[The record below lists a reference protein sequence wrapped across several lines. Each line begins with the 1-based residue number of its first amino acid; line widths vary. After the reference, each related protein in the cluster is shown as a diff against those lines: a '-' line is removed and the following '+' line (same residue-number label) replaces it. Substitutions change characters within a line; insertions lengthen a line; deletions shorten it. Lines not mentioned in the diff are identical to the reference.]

1 MTPRKVNILATLG
14 TLLTFLSLLN
24 KFFFTFQIQKSPLK
38 RTYADLVLPKSF
50 VTPNPSDSEDES
62 DLPPRKRLYARDQLN
77 FQSDTLTPPPEYTQ
91 LHSYFDNDQ
100 NDFNTA
106 LNLRI
111 NEIVK
116 GLQQEEKSPETFKN
130 DITPVRQSQYPLP
143 EQQQRASVI
152 MHASSDGTTS
162 TLNSIGDVNQ
172 SKAFDD
178 KKEINLLRRYKYK
191 IGKNQD
197 KNIETDSSSQESF
210 SSETPSVS
218 SAGSSP
224 VAQNPVCNVPL
235 KKLPTKTTTQI
246 PVTTKPTTPQLPIL
260 APKLPQGIYIT
271 GPSAIFQNGI
281 VILKPAQL
289 PQIVS
294 IAHNKTQSPATPVQS
309 ERRRVF
315 KCTYE
320 NCSKN
325 YFKSSHLK
333 AHFRIHTGEKPFRC
347 TVQDCNRKFTRSD
360 ELSRHKRTHSG
371 EKKFVC
377 GECHKAFM
385 RSDHLSK
392 HVKRHT
398 KKNNQVNGVSNLRSI
413 IPAGTQHGET
423 YYLHGVQH

>member
-1 MTPRKVNILATLG
+1 M
-14 TLLTFLSLLN
+14 
-24 KFFFTFQIQKSPLK
+24 
-38 RTYADLVLPKSF
+38 LPKSF

-91 LHSYFDNDQ
+91 LHTYFDNHQ

-116 GLQQEEKSPETFKN
+116 GLQKDETPSEKCE
-130 DITPVRQSQYPLP
+130 DIINPSSQLHNPLP

-162 TLNSIGDVNQ
+162 ALKSIDEVNQ
-172 SKAFDD
+172 LKAFTDE
-178 KKEINLLRRYKYK
+178 KEVNLLRRYKYK
-191 IGKNQD
+191 MGKNLD

-210 SSETPSVS
+210 SSETNSVS
-218 SAGSSP
+218 PTSP
-224 VAQNPVCNVPL
+224 IPQEPVINASCKRSPTRNTTPKPTAL
-235 KKLPTKTTTQI
+235 QLPT
-246 PVTTKPTTPQLPIL
+246 L
-260 APKLPQGIYIT
+260 APKLPHSIYIT

-294 IAHNKTQSPATPVQS
+294 VVHNQNQASVAPAPQ

-333 AHFRIHTGEKPFRC
+333 AHIRIH
-347 TVQDCNRKFTRSD
+347 S
-360 ELSRHKRTHSG
+360 
-371 EKKFVC
+371 KFVMSVD
-377 GECHKAFM
+377 FYM
-385 RSDHLSK
+385 
-392 HVKRHT
+392 
-398 KKNNQVNGVSNLRSI
+398 I
-413 IPAGTQHGET
+413 F
-423 YYLHGVQH
+423 

>member
-1 MTPRKVNILATLG
+1 MHFI
-14 TLLTFLSLLN
+14 
-24 KFFFTFQIQKSPLK
+24 FFQLHKSPLK
-38 RTYADLVLPKSF
+38 RTYDDLLLPKSF

-91 LHSYFDNDQ
+91 LHTYFDNHQ

-116 GLQQEEKSPETFKN
+116 GLQQEETSLERSKN
-130 DITPVRQSQYPLP
+130 NINPTQHVYKTLPV
-143 EQQQRASVI
+143 QQRASVI

-162 TLNSIGDVNQ
+162 TLKSTDEVNEL
-172 SKAFDD
+172 KAFTD
-178 KKEINLLRRYKYK
+178 KKEVNLLRRYKYK
-191 IGKNQD
+191 MGKNQD
-197 KNIETDSSSQESF
+197 KHIETDSSSQESF
-210 SSETPSVS
+210 SSETLSVS
-218 SAGSSP
+218 PASP
-224 VAQNPVCNVPL
+224 VMQE
-235 KKLPTKTTTQI
+235 TTTKKS
-246 PVTTKPTTPQLPIL
+246 PTRNTTPKPATPQLPTL
-260 APKLPQGIYIT
+260 APKLPHSIYIT

-294 IAHNKTQSPATPVQS
+294 VVQNQNQVSATPAPQ

-333 AHFRIHTGEKPFRC
+333 AHIRIHS
-347 TVQDCNRKFTRSD
+347 KFN
-360 ELSRHKRTHSG
+360 LP
-371 EKKFVC
+371 
-377 GECHKAFM
+377 
-385 RSDHLSK
+385 
-392 HVKRHT
+392 VK
-398 KKNNQVNGVSNLRSI
+398 I
-413 IPAGTQHGET
+413 F
-423 YYLHGVQH
+423 